1 MDSIYYPLLKT
12 RYFHKGEI
20 PKPGIGSEPTQPR
33 RVSLL
38 DGELAGLWT
47 GKPAGSTVSVLEVC
61 TLPKMPSPDT
71 SVKNPPAIQGT
82 PVPFLGQEDPLEK
95 G

>member
-1 MDSIYYPLLKT
+1 MLKT
-12 RYFHKGEI
+12 RYFHRGEI
-20 PKPGIGSEPTQPR
+20 PKPGIGPEPIQPR

-61 TLPKMPSPDT
+61 TLPKIPSAPLSKGKSSSGLQMNSGPT
-71 SVKNPPAIQGT
+71 SELA
-82 PVPFLGQEDPLEK
+82 
-95 G
+95 

>member
-20 PKPGIGSEPTQPR
+20 PKPGFGSEPTQPR

-61 TLPKMPSPDT
+61 TLSKMQ
-71 SVKNPPAIQGT
+71 SV
-82 PVPFLGQEDPLEK
+82 PLSK
-95 G
+95 GKSSSGLQILDQPQN